1 MARVELG
8 SDTYT
13 FSSKLNSE
21 ASATFAIYQIPGT
34 NLIDVANGVRK
45 KLEELSSSFPNDVEY
60 QVVYDSTDVINA
72 SLREVI
78 ITLIATLI
86 LVVLTVYIF
95 LQNARATLVPLVTI
109 PVSLIGTFAVMAAM
123 GFSLNILTLFGLVL
137 VIGSLVDDAIIV
149 VENTFVHLEK
159 GLSGKEAAAEAM
171 KELSGPV
178 VATTLVLLAVF
189 VPTAMMTGITGT
201 MFKQFAATISI
212 ATVFSSINALTLS
225 PALCGILLKPGQK
238 EARGFFK
245 WFNSLINVSNKSY
258 RGIVRLALRF
268 SVVGVLVFAGLTG
281 GSIMGL
287 GNLPTG
293 FVPQEDEGYCMVGIQ
308 LPDGATL
315 DRTKAVTTKVEQIVK
330 SVEGTRD
337 CLTINGYSIIDGAV
351 SSNVAFC
358 VVTFNPWD
366 EREKDRHQKFIL
378 AESRK
383 ILGTAIFGGMIAAT
397 LVSLAAVPMLYYVVQ
412 KITEFLG
419 KKKGDDDQPDPEPEV
434 EGDLEAE
441 PEAS

>member
-1 MARVELG
+1 MVTTNNDGGTIRLRDVARVELG

-123 GFSLNILTLFGLVL
+123 GLSLNILTLFGLVL
-137 VIGSLVDDAIIV
+137 VIGIVVDDAIIV

-171 KELSGPV
+171 KEVSGPV

-225 PALCGILLKPGQK
+225 PALFGILLKPGQK

-245 WFNSLINVSNKSY
+245 WFNSLI
-258 RGIVRLALRF
+258 L
-268 SVVGVLVFAGLTG
+268 
-281 GSIMGL
+281 
-287 GNLPTG
+287 
-293 FVPQEDEGYCMVGIQ
+293 
-308 LPDGATL
+308 
-315 DRTKAVTTKVEQIVK
+315 
-330 SVEGTRD
+330 
-337 CLTINGYSIIDGAV
+337 
-351 SSNVAFC
+351 
-358 VVTFNPWD
+358 
-366 EREKDRHQKFIL
+366 
-378 AESRK
+378 SRK
-383 ILGTAIFGGMIAAT
+383 WKGIWKQSPRLPRLIASRIFF
-397 LVSLAAVPMLYYVVQ
+397 P
-412 KITEFLG
+412 KFC
-419 KKKGDDDQPDPEPEV
+419 
-434 EGDLEAE
+434 
-441 PEAS
+441 